1 MQADVWWL
9 GALPYALFGAA
20 VGSFLNLCIDRLPQD
35 QSIITPSPRC
45 ESCGRSLALTDL
57 VPIISF
63 LALAGR
69 CRYCGAVFSRRALLV
84 EALATVTYA
93 ALWLWLGPSG
103 QLVMAT
109 IFCSFLIVVA
119 FIDVERHLVLNRLLL
134 PVALIAVP
142 SALLYGVS
150 LQNSLLGGAVGLA
163 VMFALYA
170 LSRGGLGAGDVKLAA
185 VVGLFIG
192 FPAIAVALFAASI
205 SGGIIAAILLATGRK
220 GRRDPMPYALFICLG
235 GAFGL
240 AAGQQIVRWYLSM
253 L

>member
-1 MQADVWWL
+1 
-9 GALPYALFGAA
+9 
-20 VGSFLNLCIDRLPQD
+20 
-35 QSIITPSPRC
+35 
-45 ESCGRSLALTDL
+45 
-57 VPIISF
+57 
-63 LALAGR
+63 
-69 CRYCGAVFSRRALLV
+69 
-84 EALATVTYA
+84 
-93 ALWLWLGPSG
+93 
-103 QLVMAT
+103 MAT
-109 IFCSFLIVVA
+109 IFCSFLIVAA

-163 VMFALYA
+163 VMLALYA
-170 LSRGGLGAGDVKLAA
+170 LSRGGLGAGDVKLAT

-205 SGGIIAAILLATGRK
+205 SGGIIAAILLATGQK

-240 AAGQQIVRWYLSM
+240 AAGQQIVHWYLSM